1 MRRRVA
7 IVGAGMTYFRS
18 MSPMTS
24 EEMVFEAVRKCLDD
38 AGVDVNDVDAVVG
51 GSAPDAFD
59 GYHHKGLV
67 AVEPAGAFA
76 KPFSRVFVGGGTGV
90 GAAIAGWWHVASG
103 LFDKVLVVAWEKMSH
118 PYPHAQPLFRT
129 IFEPII
135 EQPLGPNLIW
145 IFALEMRRYM
155 EIHRLDKEL
164 IARVAVKN
172 KANALDHPYAQLGAK
187 ITVDDVLKSPVLVWP
202 VNRLDISPTSDGAV
216 ALLFASEHE
225 AKKITDTP
233 VWLDGVGACLD
244 SQYWTNRDLGYPY
257 YVYLAAQQAY
267 KMAGITNPL
276 KEIDVFEPY
285 DPFTYK
291 ELHHLDA
298 LLGKPGLAPQLL
310 KEGQL
315 ERDGDHPTSPS
326 GGLLGVG
333 NPIAAAGLMKVAELY
348 WQLSGRAGK
357 RQVPNAYVGVAQA
370 WGDLMQVGQVV
381 VCRV

>member
-1 MRRRVA
+1 
-7 IVGAGMTYFRS
+7 
-18 MSPMTS
+18 
-24 EEMVFEAVRKCLDD
+24 L
-38 AGVDVNDVDAVVG
+38 
-51 GSAPDAFD
+51 
-59 GYHHKGLV
+59 
-67 AVEPAGAFA
+67 
-76 KPFSRVFVGGGTGV
+76 
-90 GAAIAGWWHVASG
+90 
-103 LFDKVLVVAWEKMSH
+103 
-118 PYPHAQPLFRT
+118 
-129 IFEPII
+129 

-155 EIHRLDKEL
+155 ERHRLDKEL

-172 KANALDHPYAQLGAK
+172 KANAMDHPYAQLGAK

-202 VNRLDISPTSDGAV
+202 VHRLDISPTSDGAV
-216 ALLFASEHE
+216 ALLFTSEHE
-225 AKKITDTP
+225 SKKITDTP
-233 VWLDGVGACLD
+233 VWVDGVGACLD
-244 SQYWTNRDLGYPY
+244 SQYWTNRDLSYPY

-310 KEGQL
+310 IEGQL

-381 VCRV
+381 VCRA